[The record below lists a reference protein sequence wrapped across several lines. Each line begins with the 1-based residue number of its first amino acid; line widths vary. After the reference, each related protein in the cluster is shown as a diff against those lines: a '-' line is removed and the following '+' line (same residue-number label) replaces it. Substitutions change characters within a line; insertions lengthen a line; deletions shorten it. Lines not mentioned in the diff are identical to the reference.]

1 MGMGN
6 KSPGSSRMGG
16 RTPTMLPPG
25 GLGFLTAG
33 PMGSGAP
40 TNPTPPPE
48 RVSAMSGARSRFDSG
63 AANALAQP
71 RADLMSAGNTP
82 LSSLQGM
89 RGFQPRADFS
99 SLGQSPMSSF
109 GLGGLRRFQ
118 PRADLSSLGQSPLAS
133 FRRGGLRGFASGG
146 MVPEPDFQGMA
157 EVLADRGRYG
167 DSMLMHVSPSEVQ
180 AVSQAFPGMITTN
193 PDTGQPEAFIPQLI
207 AGIASLLGNVGAA
220 ASAIPVVGGLAGA
233 VPTAAANVLGGLS
246 GMMGAA
252 VPGLAG
258 AKTAAQLGIAA
269 PQAFVAP
276 TLTGGI
282 TSGAGTSAGTAAA
295 AKAAAAKAAAGAAGG
310 VSLNV
315 PTVAQGVAK
324 SVISPPPA
332 AVGQFPGFAG
342 PNIVSPAVLNPGPP
356 IPPSSPVGGP
366 FQSIGKMA
374 SSGGDF
380 SGMMPPVGGGGQQQQ
395 APAPRPPMPAGLE
408 EAAGGIF
415 DVAKGAGS
423 KMMEFAKDN
432 PLETLAG
439 GMMFADLMAQREA
452 EQERRKADKKFAKRA
467 RASMKENAPPTS
479 RVALDYPSV
488 PSGRVPGSRE
498 RRYYDYVYG
507 DGSGSGR
514 VG

>member
-1 MGMGN
+1 
-6 KSPGSSRMGG
+6 
-16 RTPTMLPPG
+16 
-25 GLGFLTAG
+25 
-33 PMGSGAP
+33 MGSGAP
-40 TNPTPPPE
+40 TNLTPPPE

-193 PDTGQPEAFIPQLI
+193 PDTGQPEAFIPALI
-207 AGIASLLGNVGAA
+207 SGIASLLGNVGAA

-258 AKTAAQLGIAA
+258 AQTAAQLGIAA

-295 AKAAAAKAAAGAAGG
+295 AKAAAASAAGG
-310 VSLNV
+310 AGGAALLGGPPAALPSAGELM
-315 PTVAQGVAK
+315 AQG
-324 SVISPPPA
+324 VISPPPA

-374 SSGGDF
+374 SSGGDLG
-380 SGMMPPVGGGGQQQQ
+380 GMMPPVGGGGQQQQ
-395 APAPRPPMPAGLE
+395 APARRPPMPAGLE
-408 EAAGGIF
+408 EAVGGIF

-423 KMMEFAKDN
+423 KVMEFAEDN

-439 GMMFADLMAQREA
+439 GMMFANLMAQREA
-452 EQERRKADKKFAKRA
+452 EQKRIKADKKFAKRA